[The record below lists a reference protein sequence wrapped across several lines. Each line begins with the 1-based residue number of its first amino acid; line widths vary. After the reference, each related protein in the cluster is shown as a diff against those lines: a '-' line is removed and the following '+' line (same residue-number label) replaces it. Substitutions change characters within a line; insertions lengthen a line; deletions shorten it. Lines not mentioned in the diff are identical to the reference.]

1 MITTIK
7 QKGGVLIM
15 ARQRIYNN
23 LEAEIARAHLLKYEI
38 AELLG
43 MIPSTFTSR
52 LKGDSDFK
60 LSEMRFIR
68 DLLQKENGEYY
79 TLDYLFQKEK
89 NN

>member
-1 MITTIK
+1 
-7 QKGGVLIM
+7 M

-60 LSEMRFIR
+60 LSEMNLFAISCRKKTANIIR
-68 DLLQKENGEYY
+68 LIISFRKKRTTN
-79 TLDYLFQKEK
+79 YLRRLKK
-89 NN
+89 